1 MLKRLKQVF
10 ESLAYAGL
18 RPSGGKPLTAAQ
30 PKKLGWFGQ
39 RFEKFLASGG
49 QSDPLYLSNR
59 TFMQKAGIWFVLG
72 VPSLILLG
80 GLGLVLFG
88 FFNAEAPLTT
98 PPAGISNAELSRRML
113 PNLDKNL
120 HVDSQHDVDVQDVH
134 VVHNGSVQL
143 AGVALNKTNH
153 IIHKAGIV
161 FELTDQ
167 FGSRQG
173 AVTKELLDLAARSS
187 RPFQF
192 TIEQQTASFAL
203 VREVHVE

>member
-1 MLKRLKQVF
+1 MLKRLKQFF

-18 RPSGGKPLTAAQ
+18 RPSGGKPLIPAQ
-30 PKKLGWFGQ
+30 PRKPGWIGQ
-39 RFEKFLASGG
+39 RLEKFLVGSG

-59 TFMQKAGIWFVLG
+59 TFMRKAGIWFVLG

-88 FFNAEAPLTT
+88 YFNSETPFAG
-98 PPAGISNAELSRRML
+98 PPAGISNAEISKRML

-134 VVHNGSVQL
+134 VIHNGSVQL

-161 FELTDQ
+161 FEVTDR

-173 AVTKELLDLAARSS
+173 AVSTQLLDLAAWSS